1 MDGKENRSDSSPK
14 WSSNTKLIVGLSIVG
29 ILAILVWQFHT
40 YLGPLILSFI
50 LAYLLQPVAAL
61 LSKKLKLSWR
71 LAVVI
76 SFVLMIIVLA
86 GIFTLAGFAIIQQFQ
101 SLITSI
107 QRFFSQIPQIISDIT
122 NRSYSIGPFQ
132 FDLSRFNLTSVTNS
146 LLSSAQSLVGQVGG
160 LASTIATSTITTVGY
175 ILFILIIAYFLL
187 AEGGQT
193 PKNLLHFEIPGYNE
207 DIRRLGR
214 ELTRIWN
221 AYLRSQLIIIVLD
234 FIAYYI
240 LMNILGMRFSLGI
253 AMLAALARL
262 VPYLGPTI
270 VWIIIFLVSFFQ
282 PNNFFGLQPWVYTVL
297 VLSLA
302 VLLDQAFDQYVQ
314 PRLMGTSLGIHPAAI
329 LVTAIIAFQLLGII
343 GLVLAAPVLATVIL
357 LFRYALRKMFDL
369 DPWPET
375 EPTKPITLPPDRLF
389 RQLRAWW
396 NSITKRD

>member
-1 MDGKENRSDSSPK
+1 
-14 WSSNTKLIVGLSIVG
+14 
-29 ILAILVWQFHT
+29 
-40 YLGPLILSFI
+40 
-50 LAYLLQPVAAL
+50 
-61 LSKKLKLSWR
+61 
-71 LAVVI
+71 
-76 SFVLMIIVLA
+76 
-86 GIFTLAGFAIIQQFQ
+86 
-101 SLITSI
+101 
-107 QRFFSQIPQIISDIT
+107 
-122 NRSYSIGPFQ
+122 
-132 FDLSRFNLTSVTNS
+132 
-146 LLSSAQSLVGQVGG
+146 
-160 LASTIATSTITTVGY
+160 
-175 ILFILIIAYFLL
+175 
-187 AEGGQT
+187 
-193 PKNLLHFEIPGYNE
+193 
-207 DIRRLGR
+207 
-214 ELTRIWN
+214 
-221 AYLRSQLIIIVLD
+221 
-234 FIAYYI
+234 
-240 LMNILGMRFSLGI
+240 
-253 AMLAALARL
+253 MLAALARL